1 MNTIQKIIFNWRY
14 KRAVRKADKLH
25 KSTKRKYLVILLDG
39 KPVAVSK
46 RKVRTLV
53 ATRKFRKGVTVAD
66 IEKRALYTTS

>member
-1 MNTIQKIIFNWRY
+1 MNIIQKIIFSWRY
-14 KRAVRKADKLH
+14 RRAVSNAERLH
-25 KSTKRKYLVILLDG
+25 RSTKRKYLVILLDG